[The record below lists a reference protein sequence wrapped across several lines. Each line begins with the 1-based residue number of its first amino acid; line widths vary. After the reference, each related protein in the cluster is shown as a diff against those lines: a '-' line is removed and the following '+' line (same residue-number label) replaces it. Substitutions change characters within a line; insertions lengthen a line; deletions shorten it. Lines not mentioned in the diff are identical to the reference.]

1 MTQLS
6 VDLSPNH
13 EVSVDLSPKPE
24 VSVDYIKNLL
34 NFISKPGHE
43 IRLSQRIVSSM
54 YL

>member
-24 VSVDYIKNLL
+24 VSVDYIKKLVE
-34 NFISKPGHE
+34 FYIKT
-43 IRLSQRIVSSM
+43 RT
-54 YL
+54 